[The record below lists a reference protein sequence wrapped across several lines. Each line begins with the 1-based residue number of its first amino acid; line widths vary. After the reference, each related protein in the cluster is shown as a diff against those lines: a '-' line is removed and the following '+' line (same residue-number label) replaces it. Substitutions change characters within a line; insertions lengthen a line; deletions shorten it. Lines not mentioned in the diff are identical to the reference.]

1 MFNVKDKYSCVRYQD
16 EPWRLKCTS
25 FELLLMAS
33 DVIKSCR
40 RSSVKKRI
48 KTLTSTGGEAFV
60 VINEINISAAQH
72 LLIEQTIRLCSSG
85 SQLN

>member
-16 EPWRLKCTS
+16 EPRRLTCTS
-25 FELLLMAS
+25 FELLLIAS

-60 VINEINISAAQH
+60 VINEINISAAQP